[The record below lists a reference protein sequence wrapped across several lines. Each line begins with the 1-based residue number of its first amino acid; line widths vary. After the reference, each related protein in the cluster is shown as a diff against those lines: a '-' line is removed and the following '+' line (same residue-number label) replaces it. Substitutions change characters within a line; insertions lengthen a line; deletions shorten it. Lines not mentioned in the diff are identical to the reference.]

1 MEEVERWKRE
11 CVRVHVCTNFY
22 GTMVNCGAGVCFCFL
37 QLHYLLIRYLF
48 LACFMSGS
56 VAVGGEEVWLLEVDK
71 IV

>member
-1 MEEVERWKRE
+1 MAERMCVCVCV

-22 GTMVNCGAGVCFCFL
+22 GTVMNCGAGACFCFL
-37 QLHYLLIRYLF
+37 QLHYLLICYLF

-56 VAVGGEEVWLLEVDK
+56 VAVGSEEVLLEVDK